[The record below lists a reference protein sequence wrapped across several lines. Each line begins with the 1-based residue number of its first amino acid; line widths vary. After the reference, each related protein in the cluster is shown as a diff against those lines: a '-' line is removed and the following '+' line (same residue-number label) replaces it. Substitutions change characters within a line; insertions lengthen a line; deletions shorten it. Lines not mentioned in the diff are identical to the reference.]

1 MSKILMGSNYFFSQY
16 PDFHSKDIDVI
27 ELVDTDRFQW
37 YRHLSGR
44 GKCLFQFR
52 RLDKTQEY
60 IDYAL
65 SSNQAMVVG
74 KFLIPE
80 FCEEIGFT
88 INDLPQLQPLIDKL
102 DDKHYYEKII
112 YDSYIRNGSF
122 TLTDGQREKAYQSYK
137 RSRGV

>member
-1 MSKILMGSNYFFSQY
+1 
-16 PDFHSKDIDVI
+16 
-27 ELVDTDRFQW
+27 
-37 YRHLSGR
+37 LSGR

-65 SSNQAMVVG
+65 STNQAMVVG

-88 INDLPQLQPLIDKL
+88 INDLP
-102 DDKHYYEKII
+102 
-112 YDSYIRNGSF
+112 
-122 TLTDGQREKAYQSYK
+122 
-137 RSRGV
+137 